1 VNVVTAAEMREIDR
15 LAIETRGIAGID
27 LMERAGAAIAQAYA
41 DTLPERGPVVVLCGR
56 GNNGGDGF
64 VAARWLARSGYDVHV
79 VPVLG
84 AEALRG
90 DAREAFERLKS
101 ESVRIRDLPPRE
113 GLREMLRDA
122 DGAVDAMLGTG
133 ASGPLRAPLDWIVEE
148 LNASRIPVVA
158 ADIPT
163 GLDADKGEG
172 AVAVRA
178 AVTVAIGLPKFG
190 MLTPN
195 GVDRC
200 GAVRVER
207 IGFPDDLLDA
217 AECQSRTITLR
228 EAAALLPP
236 RPRDGHK
243 GTFGTAAIVAG
254 SRAMPGAATL
264 CAIGALRSGAGLV
277 RVATVECNREIV
289 AAQLPEALLLTIPE
303 DGAGAIGNASA
314 FAEDVEA
321 ADAVVVGPGC
331 GTGAGFQATLASLLP
346 RVAGKAVLDADALN
360 VLAKRIEMRPSLAP
374 QTIVTPHPA
383 ELARLLGVSTAFF
396 LAYYCDIRDLP
407 PYPIR
412 RASDLK
418 GFGTLVAEPNG
429 RVCHVPSGNTALS
442 RGGTGDVLAGMIG
455 GLRAQEVA
463 PANAA
468 ILGAFV
474 CGLAADI
481 AVRERSARGLT
492 TREVAECIPLA
503 WREIERAAD

>member
-1 VNVVTAAEMREIDR
+1 MNVVTAAEMREIDR
-15 LAIETRGIAGID
+15 LAIETRGIPGVE

-84 AEALRG
+84 TNELRG
-90 DAREAFERLKS
+90 DAREAFERLKP
-101 ESVRIRDLPPRE
+101 EPVPIHDLPPRD
-113 GLREMLRDA
+113 GLRELLRDA

-133 ASGPLRAPLDWIVEE
+133 ASGALRAPLDWIVEE
-148 LNASRIPVVA
+148 LDASRIPVVA

-163 GLDADKGEG
+163 GLDADTGEG
-172 AVAVRA
+172 AIAVRA

-207 IGFPDDLLDA
+207 IGFPDDLLDSS
-217 AECQSRTITLR
+217 ECLSRTITLR

-236 RPRDGHK
+236 RLRDGHK

-264 CAIGALRSGAGLV
+264 CGIGALRSGAGLV

-289 AAQLPEALLLTIPE
+289 AAQLPEVLLSTMPE
-303 DGAGAIGNASA
+303 DGAGAIGNANA
-314 FAEDVEA
+314 VAEDVEA
-321 ADAVVVGPGC
+321 ADAIVVGPGC
-331 GTGAGFQATLASLLP
+331 GTGAGFQAALASLLP
-346 RVAGKAVLDADALN
+346 RIAGKGVLDADGLN

-383 ELARLLGVSTAFF
+383 ELARLLGVSTAEVQ
-396 LAYYCDIRDLP
+396 ADRWRIA
-407 PYPIR
+407 R
-412 RASDLK
+412 RAAKDLRCVVVLK

-442 RGGTGDVLAGMIG
+442 RGGSGDVLAGMIG
-455 GLRAQEVA
+455 GLRAQGLA